1 MSGKGYIYFLGIGG
15 IGMSAIARYF
25 HLQGEKVC
33 GYDRTPTELTEEL
46 IKEGIPVVFVDDVSS
61 VPDNIS
67 RVIWTPAIPRTN
79 HIFRHF
85 VELGVTMHKRSAVLG
100 EITSQYP
107 NIAIA
112 GTHGKTTTGTIVSHL
127 LAYNKFPVTAFLGGV
142 SVNYRNNF
150 IHLGNQWMIEE
161 ADEYDQ
167 SFLQLNPDIAVI
179 TAVDADHLDIYG
191 SRTKM
196 LEGYAAFAG
205 KVRNGGLL
213 LLGPHITESDRNF
226 LKKSV
231 HHSVRILNYGHG
243 EGSVQCTIRTSN
255 SGWMGFDYIDEEGR
269 RAAELSMRLP
279 GQHNIENAT
288 AAIRIALELGISQL
302 DIREALLSFKGIR
315 RRFEWLHEG
324 SQVLIDDY
332 AHHPEELRAAIA
344 ALRQCYPNRKLLGIF
359 QPHLFTRT
367 RDFAQQF
374 AEVLDQ
380 LDDIILVELYPA
392 REEPLDGIS
401 SYTILDKMKNP
412 HSAFIR
418 KEDLL
423 ENLKNYQT
431 DVIALLGAGD
441 LSAMQ
446 DQIIKIL
453 R

>member
-85 VELGVTMHKRSAVLG
+85 VERGVTMHKRSAVLG

-112 GTHGKTTTGTIVSHL
+112 GTHGKTTTGTIVSHI

-231 HHSVRILNYGHG
+231 HDSVRVLNYG
-243 EGSVQCTIRTSN
+243 
-255 SGWMGFDYIDEEGR
+255 
-269 RAAELSMRLP
+269 
-279 GQHNIENAT
+279 
-288 AAIRIALELGISQL
+288 
-302 DIREALLSFKGIR
+302 
-315 RRFEWLHEG
+315 
-324 SQVLIDDY
+324 
-332 AHHPEELRAAIA
+332 
-344 ALRQCYPNRKLLGIF
+344 
-359 QPHLFTRT
+359 
-367 RDFAQQF
+367 
-374 AEVLDQ
+374 
-380 LDDIILVELYPA
+380 
-392 REEPLDGIS
+392 
-401 SYTILDKMKNP
+401 
-412 HSAFIR
+412 
-418 KEDLL
+418 
-423 ENLKNYQT
+423 
-431 DVIALLGAGD
+431 
-441 LSAMQ
+441 
-446 DQIIKIL
+446 
-453 R
+453 